1 MERGSVGCVLGDGMS
16 LLLPLAVA
24 LAVAIWLAWTFG
36 GDKGPGALKRAARK
50 GAAGT
55 LFALAAVMIATG
67 KIFIGVPLIVFALS
81 LWRPAILARGEAF
94 LGRGGAI
101 RDGAVVTGRFAG
113 RRLDSLGLDEL
124 AALHRELAGRRG
136 DRLVLEA
143 YLDRRVP
150 GWREDVQRDA
160 AGGPRRPTRPG
171 AMTDEQAY
179 EILGLAPGATE
190 AEISA
195 AYRRLMKRVH
205 PDQGGSTFL
214 AAQINEAKERLLGRH
229 R

>member
-1 MERGSVGCVLGDGMS
+1 MG

-36 GDKGPGALKRAARK
+36 GDKGPGSLKRAAKK

-67 KIFIGVPLIVFALS
+67 KIFVGVPLIVFALS
-81 LWRPAILARGEAF
+81 LWRPAILSRGEAF
-94 LGRGGAI
+94 IGRGGAI

-113 RRLDSLGLDEL
+113 RRLDTLGVDDL
-124 AALHRELAGRRG
+124 AVLHRELAGRRG

-143 YLDRRVP
+143 YLDRRIP
-150 GWREDVQRDA
+150 GWREDVERDA
-160 AGGPRRPTRPG
+160 AGGSRRAAGSGT
-171 AMTDEQAY
+171 MTDQQAY
-179 EILGLAPGATE
+179 QILGLAPGATE
-190 AEISA
+190 AEITT